1 MELTDKVLID
11 NLCSWPLYFR
21 RLNGV
26 GDIRI
31 PANVTG
37 FAMLDVAEVQMQIQ
51 SGNRMF
57 VGNDPARPGDHARLF
72 IQNDAQRKALFGYAD
87 TTDDVLVLNAALR
100 KKDEFNARLAALVT
114 NDAEKKMIAQI
125 AKENGG
131 DDVAAWKMDA
141 INKLAESV
149 TL

>member
-1 MELTDKVLID
+1 
-11 NLCSWPLYFR
+11 
-21 RLNGV
+21 
-26 GDIRI
+26 
-31 PANVTG
+31 
-37 FAMLDVAEVQMQIQ
+37 
-51 SGNRMF
+51 MF
-57 VGNDPARPGDHARLF
+57 VGNDPSRPGDHARLF
-72 IQNDAQRKALFGYAD
+72 IQDDAQRKALFGYAD
-87 TTDDVLVLNAALR
+87 TTDDVLVLNADSVRELLAIR
-100 KKDEFNARLAALVT
+100 KKDEFNARLEALVT

>member
-31 PANVTG
+31 P
-37 FAMLDVAEVQMQIQ
+37 
-51 SGNRMF
+51 
-57 VGNDPARPGDHARLF
+57 
-72 IQNDAQRKALFGYAD
+72 
-87 TTDDVLVLNAALR
+87 
-100 KKDEFNARLAALVT
+100 
-114 NDAEKKMIAQI
+114 
-125 AKENGG
+125 ENGG

>member
-31 PANVTG
+31 PAKVT
-37 FAMLDVAEVQMQIQ
+37 
-51 SGNRMF
+51 GNRMF
-57 VGNDPARPGDHARLF
+57 VGNDPSRPGDHARLF

-87 TTDDVLVLNAALR
+87 TTDDVLVLNADSVRELLAIR
-100 KKDEFNARLAALVT
+100 KKDEFNARLEALVT